1 MILLQPMKQNK
12 CTYSRPSILITSEMP
27 GKKKATSKA
36 EVVAT
41 PSREMSNTDFGYA
54 ITGNIELDFVEGR
67 VRKT

>member
-1 MILLQPMKQNK
+1 
-12 CTYSRPSILITSEMP
+12 MP